1 MKNKLIQMVLIDCIS
16 YTVLSLIMSSL
27 ALTTNFV
34 FQTNTNITQFDNLS
48 LFIVTSIISIFIT
61 LTSFIKI
68 ESYFIEN
75 LVIIVEVFLVVYG
88 VGGGIFHWFP
98 FQLFYIIEAG
108 FIALIVFFITRIVI
122 EMNYRMI
129 ALKINQKLE
138 VLQNEYDRD

>member
-1 MKNKLIQMVLIDCIS
+1 MKSKLIQMVLIDCVS

-27 ALTTNFV
+27 SFATNLVMNATHFV
-34 FQTNTNITQFDNLS
+34 YLS

-75 LVIIVEVFLVVYG
+75 LVILVEVFLVVYG

-108 FIALIVFFITRIVI
+108 FIALIVFFVTRTVM

-129 ALKINQKLE
+129 ATKINQKLE
-138 VLQNEYDRD
+138 VLQHEYDRD

>member
-27 ALTTNFV
+27 SITTNLIM
-34 FQTNTNITQFDNLS
+34 NITQFDNLS
-48 LFIVTSIISIFIT
+48 LFIVTSIISIFVT